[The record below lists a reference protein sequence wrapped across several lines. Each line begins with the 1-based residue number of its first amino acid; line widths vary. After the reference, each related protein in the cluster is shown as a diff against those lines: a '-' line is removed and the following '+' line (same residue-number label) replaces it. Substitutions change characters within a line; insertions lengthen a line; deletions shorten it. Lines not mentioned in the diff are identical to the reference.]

1 MLQEL
6 HLGLPGGF
14 EKVINYA
21 SHRRID
27 EIRETWKIR
36 LSTMAAV
43 SGRRHRLVI
52 KNNYIVVIISILL
65 QLELVCIDL
74 LTIEQ
79 HKEGHQTC
87 IVITDHLARYA
98 QARPA
103 RNQTTAQ
110 IAFSPTFFFIC
121 SDQAVNFTSN
131 FIKKQNISGIPRH
144 SESCSRHCTCQNTS
158 KTIIASKIQIKY

>member
-43 SGRRHRLVI
+43 SGRKHRLVI

-65 QLELVCIDL
+65 QLELVCIDF

-79 HKEGHQTC
+79 HKEGHPPLDPPLNT
-87 IVITDHLARYA
+87 IKLFKEKI
-98 QARPA
+98 
-103 RNQTTAQ
+103 
-110 IAFSPTFFFIC
+110 FIC
-121 SDQAVNFTSN
+121 SVIHCFSVYLVTLTLPTV
-131 FIKKQNISGIPRH
+131 ILIPY
-144 SESCSRHCTCQNTS
+144 NTE
-158 KTIIASKIQIKY
+158 

>member
-65 QLELVCIDL
+65 QLELVCIDF

-103 RNQTTAQ
+103 RNQTTRTTAQ
-110 IAFSPTFFFIC
+110 ITFSPTFFLSVPTRQSTSRVTLSKSRI
-121 SDQAVNFTSN
+121 SLAYHDTQKVAV
-131 FIKKQNISGIPRH
+131 GIAH
-144 SESCSRHCTCQNTS
+144 V
-158 KTIIASKIQIKY
+158 KILVKL